1 MSAQKPEAQ
10 HRLRD
15 LVTSPVRPIHL
26 VIGLLCLALGFALV
40 TQMKLKRSDPLESL
54 SEDEL
59 VTLLDQLTTSENQ
72 LRSERNELNA
82 QIQKLQS
89 SQSQAEA
96 AREAAERD
104 RMQAQILGG
113 TTPVHGP
120 GLTMTVLEGENGVRP
135 QTFVTVI
142 GELRNA
148 GAEAID
154 LNGERIT
161 ASTYVVRDRNGELL
175 ISGERVQSPYVWTII
190 GDADTIQ
197 AALEIARGATS
208 QLRASGA
215 TVTFERSEFVAIDSI
230 AQPMEYEYAIAQE

>member
-1 MSAQKPEAQ
+1 MSTTSPGTQ

-15 LVTSPVRPIHL
+15 LVTTPVRPIHL

-54 SEDEL
+54 NEDEL
-59 VTLLDQLTTSENQ
+59 VTLLDQLTTTENQ
-72 LRSERNELNA
+72 LRSERNELNS

-104 RMQAQILGG
+104 RMQAQILAG
-113 TTPVHGP
+113 TAPVYGP
-120 GLTMTVLEGENGVRP
+120 GLTMTVLEGENGVRA

-154 LNGERIT
+154 LNGIRVT
-161 ASTYVVRDRNGELL
+161 ASTYVVRDRNNELF
-175 ISGERVQSPYVWTII
+175 ISGERVQSPYVWSII

-215 TVTFERSEFVAIDSI
+215 TVTFERSDFVSIDSV
-230 AQPMEYEYAIAQE
+230 AHTTEYRYATAQE